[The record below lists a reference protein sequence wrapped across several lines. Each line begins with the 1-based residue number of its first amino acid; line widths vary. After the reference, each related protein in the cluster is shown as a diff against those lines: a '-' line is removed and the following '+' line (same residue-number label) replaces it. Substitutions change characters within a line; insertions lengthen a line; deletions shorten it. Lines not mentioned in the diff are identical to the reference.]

1 MEANMS
7 DPSEILT
14 AKHAGTDAARQP
26 ATSPW
31 RVRKVQAASPPRP
44 LLRRLFGRPE
54 PTTFQRCLA
63 VHLHYTTNPRGG
75 LS

>member
-1 MEANMS
+1 MTKA
-7 DPSEILT
+7 SEILN
-14 AKHAGTDAARQP
+14 AKFFGRAAATKPAASPWQVRKLQP
-26 ATSPW
+26 A
-31 RVRKVQAASPPRP
+31 APPRP

-63 VHLHYTTNPRGG
+63 VHMHYSTNPRSG

>member
-1 MEANMS
+1 MTKAS
-7 DPSEILT
+7 KILSAKFFGKT
-14 AKHAGTDAARQP
+14 AATKPAAAAP
-26 ATSPW
+26 AAAW
-31 RVRKVQAASPPRP
+31 RVEKLERTGQPRP

-63 VHLHYTTNPRGG
+63 VHLHYSTNPRSG

>member
-1 MEANMS
+1 MTKAS
-7 DPSEILT
+7 KILSAKFFGKT
-14 AKHAGTDAARQP
+14 AATKPAAAP
-26 ATSPW
+26 AAW
-31 RVRKVQAASPPRP
+31 RVEKLERTGQSRP

-63 VHLHYTTNPRGG
+63 VHLHYSTNPRSG

>member
-1 MEANMS
+1 MS
-7 DPSEILT
+7 NPSEIVT
-14 AKHAGTDAARQP
+14 AKPATDGARTP

-31 RVRKVQAASPPRP
+31 RVRKVQTAPQRP

-63 VHLHYTTNPRGG
+63 VHLHYTTNPRSG